1 MMKTGVVMGGA
12 AVTATAVTATTVSVG
27 VEVPHE
33 QRRRRQGGQADW
45 GRESSQH
52 DISRIC

>member
-33 QRRRRQGGQADW
+33 QRRRRQGGQADR